1 MTRLNGC
8 RVLVVEDDDVTSQA
22 LCLALNDL
30 GATVIGP
37 AADVASA
44 LDLVERH
51 GEIDAAL
58 LDINLG
64 RELVYPVAEA
74 LVARDVPFIF
84 ATACPVYDMP
94 TMFWHMLRQEKPY
107 DMRVL
112 ADRMSALCEMRSK
125 AVAGIA
131 HAIRTPGAPTGL
143 AGLGL
148 RRRAPG
154 HASPHQRRMLIA
166 SSSISLALESTFEFD
181 E

>member
-125 AVAGIA
+125 AVLPSVDVATDIA
-131 HAIRTPGAPTGL
+131 ARQPAIDAPWRGSHTQSARPAPRPALQAL
-143 AGLGL
+143 A
-148 RRRAPG
+148 
-154 HASPHQRRMLIA
+154 
-166 SSSISLALESTFEFD
+166 
-181 E
+181 

>member
-22 LCLALNDL
+22 LCLALHDL

-44 LDLVERH
+44 IDLVNRI
-51 GEIDAAL
+51 GTIDAAL

-64 RELVYPVAEA
+64 RELVYPVAEV
-74 LVARDVPFIF
+74 LVARNVPFIF

-107 DMRVL
+107 DMRCL
-112 ADRMSALCEMRSK
+112 AERMSALCEMRSK
-125 AVAGIA
+125 AVLPAVEAPITIA
-131 HAIRTPGAPTGL
+131 AREPAMDAPWRGL
-143 AGLGL
+143 P
-148 RRRAPG
+148 APARSV
-154 HASPHQRRMLIA
+154 HRSAFQVPA
-166 SSSISLALESTFEFD
+166 
-181 E
+181 